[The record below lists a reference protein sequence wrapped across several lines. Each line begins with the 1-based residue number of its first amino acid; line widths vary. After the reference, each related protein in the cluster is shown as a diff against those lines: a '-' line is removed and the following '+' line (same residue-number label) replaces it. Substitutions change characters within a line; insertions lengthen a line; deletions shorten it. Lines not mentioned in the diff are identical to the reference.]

1 MLLADDQEGMD
12 PTAPSTVRPDQLLF
26 FFGIKDGFQVALANT
41 ALNDC

>member
-26 FFGIKDGFQVALANT
+26 FLVSKMGFRWLLLIQH
-41 ALNDC
+41 

>member
-26 FFGIKDGFQVALANT
+26 FFLVSKMGFGWLLLIQH
-41 ALNDC
+41 